1 MKKIFFIFLFLVSL
15 NSFSQEINELK
26 EVTITTNDSLKGK
39 SLDNVPFAVIEE
51 IPVFPGC
58 EDVVK
63 KERLDCFNDK
73 MSEHIKTNFK
83 YPSKAQKRN
92 IQGRVSVQFVIDK
105 EGNVVDVQTR
115 GADPI
120 LQTEARRIFSLLPK
134 MKPGFQK
141 GKPVN
146 VRYAIPLNFKLQ
158 K

>member
-1 MKKIFFIFLFLVSL
+1 MKNIFFIFLFLVSF
-15 NSFSQEINELK
+15 NSFSQEENIPK
-26 EVTITTNDSLKGK
+26 EVVLTTNDSLKGK
-39 SLDNVPFAVIEE
+39 KLDNVPFAIIEE

-58 EDVVK
+58 ENIER
-63 KERLDCFNDK
+63 KERMNCFNAK
-73 MSEHIKTNFK
+73 MNDHVKMHFK

-105 EGNVVDVQTR
+105 EGDVVDIQTR

-146 VRYAIPLNFKLQ
+146 VRYAVPLNFKLR
-158 K
+158 

>member
-1 MKKIFFIFLFLVSL
+1 MISSL
-15 NSFSQEINELK
+15 SFSQNNLTIIDENTDYEKTEL
-26 EVTITTNDSLKGK
+26 
-39 SLDNVPFAVIEE
+39 PFAVIEE

-58 EDVVK
+58 EDVER

-73 MSEHIKTNFK
+73 MSEHIKANFK
-83 YPSKAQKRN
+83 YPKKALKRN
-92 IQGRVSVQFVIDK
+92 IQGRVNVLFIINK
-105 EGNVVDVQTR
+105 EGSIVDVQTR

-146 VRYAIPLNFKLQ
+146 VKYAMPLNFKI

>member
-1 MKKIFFIFLFLVSL
+1 MKKTIFIFLFFVSL
-15 NSFSQEINELK
+15 ISFSQEENVPK
-26 EVTITTNDSLKGK
+26 EVVLTTNDSLKGK
-39 SLDNVPFAVIEE
+39 ELDNVPFAIIEE

-58 EDVVK
+58 EDVEK
-63 KERLDCFNDK
+63 KERMNCFNAK
-73 MSEHIKTNFK
+73 MSEHIKANFK

-141 GKPVN
+141 GKPVK
-146 VRYAIPLNFKLQ
+146 VRYGMPLNFKLQ
-158 K
+158 R

>member
-1 MKKIFFIFLFLVSL
+1 MKKIFFIILLLISNL
-15 NSFSQEINELK
+15 SFSQEEITVVEKDSSTSEL
-26 EVTITTNDSLKGK
+26 
-39 SLDNVPFAVIEE
+39 PFAVIEE

-58 EDVVK
+58 EDVER
-63 KERLDCFNDK
+63 KERTNCFNDK
-73 MSEHIKTNFK
+73 ISEHIKTNFK

-92 IQGRVSVQFVIDK
+92 IQGRVNITFIIDK

-146 VRYAIPLNFKLQ
+146 VKYGIPLNFKLQ

>member
-1 MKKIFFIFLFLVSL
+1 MKNIIFIILLFLPVCL
-15 NSFSQEINELK
+15 FSQVEVPVEENIK
-26 EVTITTNDSLKGK
+26 EFTF
-39 SLDNVPFAVIEE
+39 VPIEE

-58 EDVVK
+58 ENIER
-63 KERLDCFNDK
+63 KESIDCFNNK
-73 MSEHIKTNFK
+73 MSEHIKANFK
-83 YPSKAQKRN
+83 YPKKALRRN
-92 IQGRVSVQFVIDK
+92 IQGRVNVVFIINK

-134 MKPGFQK
+134 MKPGIQR

-146 VRYAIPLNFKLQ
+146 VRYAMPLNFKL

>member
-1 MKKIFFIFLFLVSL
+1 MKKIAFITLLLFPVFLF
-15 NSFSQEINELK
+15 SQ
-26 EVTITTNDSLKGK
+26 TD
-39 SLDNVPFAVIEE
+39 VPFPELENEDSKKLAFEVIEE

-58 EDVVK
+58 ENIER
-63 KERLDCFNDK
+63 KESIDCFNNK
-73 MSEHIKTNFK
+73 MSEHIKANFK
-83 YPSKAQKRN
+83 YPKKALRRN
-92 IQGRVSVQFVIDK
+92 IQGRVNVVFIINK

-134 MKPGFQK
+134 MKPGIQR

-146 VRYAIPLNFKLQ
+146 VRYAMPLNFKL

>member
-1 MKKIFFIFLFLVSL
+1 MKKIFLIFLFLVSL
-15 NSFSQEINELK
+15 NSFSQERNELN
-26 EVTITTNDSLKGK
+26 EVTIITNDSLKGK
-39 SLDNVPFAVIEE
+39 SLDNVPFAIIEE

-73 MSEHIKTNFK
+73 MSKHIIGNFS
-83 YPSKAQKRN
+83 YPEKALKRK

-134 MKPGFQK
+134 MKPGIQR

-146 VRYAIPLNFKLQ
+146 VRYAMPLNFKLQ
-158 K
+158 

>member
-1 MKKIFFIFLFLVSL
+1 MKKSFFTFLFLVSL
-15 NSFSQEINELK
+15 NSFSQERNELK

-39 SLDNVPFAVIEE
+39 SLDNVPLAVIEE
-51 IPVFPGC
+51 IPIFPGC

-92 IQGRVSVQFVIDK
+92 IQGRVSVQFVINK

-134 MKPGFQK
+134 MKPGIQR

-146 VRYAIPLNFKLQ
+146 VRYGMPLNFKLQ
-158 K
+158 